1 MTTARIWNGNSG
13 IPEPP
18 PEEEVELDEV
28 VYADVTEELAG
39 VLEVADDDVEVLVVV
54 EVRAESGTTEIEEL
68 PLLATKSSPFWV
80 S

>member
-1 MTTARIWNGNSG
+1 
-13 IPEPP
+13 
-18 PEEEVELDEV
+18 

-68 PLLATKSSPFWV
+68 PLLAMKSSPF
-80 S
+80 